1 MIILNV
7 VDLVKFMLDS
17 IANYVSVLVLI
28 LMTFF
33 LFTSAISIIFEK
45 IGSVICTVITVYRA
59 AIQIEKDE
67 KND

>member
-17 IANYVSVLVLI
+17 IANYVSVLVLM

-33 LFTSAISIIFEK
+33 LFTSAVTIISEK
-45 IGSVICTVITVYRA
+45 IGSVICTVLTVYRA
-59 AIQIEKDE
+59 TIKIEKDE